1 MSVSKINGVSLSSIN
16 RRDGVRM
23 GSDVANVNGV
33 TVPAAFSNTKSLFTD
48 GVDDYFD
55 IDLTSDI
62 FDKDNGTI
70 STWVKVDS
78 SNTASKWFLEA
89 WDDSNNTKGRIAIQY
104 FNTSGSTVFALN
116 GQYQDQVGSTN
127 PTRFCG
133 AKTRSSHHGKPWNRI
148 ASDYGAFGSL
158 SDTMYN
164 ANAMKGNW
172 HHVVLT
178 WNTSE
183 SYTDPTDS
191 TSYTG
196 TMKLYFDGT
205 IVNFGQ
211 GAYVGNGSTATA
223 VGLNGIPS
231 TTVFD
236 KLRIGARFNG
246 NNDMDALFDEVA
258 VYSTD
263 LSASEISAIYNSG
276 APNDLSSLSTSTNL
290 VGWWRFEDNTDDS
303 SSNSNSGA
311 LTNGATYN
319 SSVPS

>member
-1 MSVSKINGVSLSSIN
+1 MSIDKLSGVSYSSIN
-16 RRDGVRM
+16 NVSGVAK
-23 GSDVANVNGV
+23 SSLAKVKGV
-33 TVPAAFSNTKSLFTD
+33 TVPSSFSNTKSLFTD
-48 GVDDYFD
+48 GVNDYFD
-55 IDLTSDI
+55 INLASDI

-70 STWVKVDS
+70 STWVRVDS
-78 SNTASKWFLEA
+78 SNTSTKWFLEA
-89 WDDSNNTKGRIAIQY
+89 WDNSNNAQGRIAIQY
-104 FNTSGSTVFALN
+104 FNTSGSNVFALN
-116 GQYQDQVGSTN
+116 GQYQDQVGASY

-133 AKTRSSHHGKPWNRI
+133 AKTASSHHGKPWNRI
-148 ASDYGAFGSL
+148 SSDYGAFGSS
-158 SDTMYN
+158 SDSMWN

-183 SYTDPTDS
+183 SYTNPSNS

-196 TMKLYFDGT
+196 TMKLYLDGT

-211 GAYVGNGSTATA
+211 GAYVANGGTATA

-246 NNDMDALFDEVA
+246 NNNMDALFDEVA

-290 VGWWRFEDNTDDS
+290 VGWWRFEDNTNDS
-303 SSNSNSGA
+303 SSNSNSGT

>member
-1 MSVSKINGVSLSSIN
+1 MAIDK
-16 RRDGVRM
+16 
-23 GSDVANVNGV
+23 VNTISYSAIAKLMGV
-33 TVPAAFSNTKSLFTD
+33 TKANIAKFGTTSVPSSFTNTKSLFTD

-55 IDLTSDI
+55 ITLASDI
-62 FDKDNGTI
+62 FDKDNGSI

-78 SNTASKWFLEA
+78 SNTSTKWFLEA
-89 WDDSNNTKGRIAIQY
+89 WDNSNNAQGRIALQY
-104 FNTSGSTVFALN
+104 FNTSGTTIFALN
-116 GQYQDQVGSTN
+116 GQYQDQVEATY

-133 AKTRSSHHGKPWNRI
+133 AKTSASHHGKPWNRI
-148 ASDYGAFGSL
+148 SSDYGAFGSAD
-158 SDTMYN
+158 SMWN

-196 TMKLYFDGT
+196 TMKLYLDGT
-205 IVNFGQ
+205 LVNFGQ
-211 GAYVGNGSTATA
+211 GAYVNNGLTATA
-223 VGLNGIPS
+223 VGLNGIPA

-258 VYSTD
+258 VYNTD
-263 LSASEISAIYNSG
+263 LSASEISTIYNSG
-276 APNDLSSLSTSTNL
+276 SPNDLSSLSSSTNL
-290 VGWWRFEDNTDDS
+290 VGWWRFEDDSTDS
-303 SSNSNSGA
+303 SSNSNSGT
-311 LTNGATYN
+311 LTNGATF
-319 SSVPS
+319 SSDIPS

>member
-1 MSVSKINGVSLSSIN
+1 
-16 RRDGVRM
+16 
-23 GSDVANVNGV
+23 
-33 TVPAAFSNTKSLFTD
+33 
-48 GVDDYFD
+48 
-55 IDLTSDI
+55 
-62 FDKDNGTI
+62 
-70 STWVKVDS
+70 
-78 SNTASKWFLEA
+78 
-89 WDDSNNTKGRIAIQY
+89 
-104 FNTSGSTVFALN
+104 
-116 GQYQDQVGSTN
+116 
-127 PTRFCG
+127 
-133 AKTRSSHHGKPWNRI
+133 
-148 ASDYGAFGSL
+148 
-158 SDTMYN
+158 
-164 ANAMKGNW
+164 MKGNW

-196 TMKLYFDGT
+196 TMKLYLDGT

-211 GAYVGNGSTATA
+211 GAYVVNGETADA

-246 NNDMDALFDEVA
+246 NNNIDALFDEVA

-303 SSNSNSGA
+303 SSNSNSGT

>member
-1 MSVSKINGVSLSSIN
+1 MTIEKLSGTTWTDISKVDGVSVDAI
-16 RRDGVRM
+16 RKID
-23 GSDVANVNGV
+23 NVDA
-33 TVPAAFSNTKSLFTD
+33 PSFENTKSLFTD

-55 IDLTSDI
+55 ISLASDI
-62 FDKDNGTI
+62 FDKNNGSI
-70 STWVKVDS
+70 SVWVKVDS
-78 SNTASKWFLEA
+78 SNTSTRWFLEA
-89 WDDSNNTKGRIAIQY
+89 WDDSNNAQGRIALQY
-104 FNTSGSTVFALN
+104 FAVSGTTIFALN
-116 GQYQDQVGSTN
+116 GQYQDQVGATY

-133 AKTRSSHHGKPWNRI
+133 AKTGSSHHGKPWNRI
-148 ASDYGAFGSL
+148 ASDYGAFGST
-158 SDTMYN
+158 SDSMWN

-183 SYTDPTDS
+183 NYTEPLS
-191 TSYTG
+191 QVQYTG
-196 TMKLYFDGT
+196 TMKLYVDGT

-211 GAYVGNGSTATA
+211 GAYVANGGTATP

-231 TTVFD
+231 STVFD
-236 KLRIGARFNG
+236 KFRIGARFNAG
-246 NNDMDALFDEVA
+246 NDMDALFDEIA

-263 LSASEISAIYNSG
+263 LSASEITEIYNSG
-276 APNDLSSLSTSTNL
+276 APGDLSSYASDTNL

-303 SSNSNSGA
+303 SSNSNSGT

>member
-1 MSVSKINGVSLSSIN
+1 MSVDKFNGVSLSSIGII
-16 RRDGVRM
+16 DGVRKELI
-23 GSDVANVNGV
+23 DNLNGV

-55 IDLTSDI
+55 IDLASDI

-70 STWVKVDS
+70 STWVRVDS
-78 SNTASKWFLEA
+78 SNTSTKWFLEA
-89 WDDSNNTKGRIAIQY
+89 WDDSNNAQGRIALQY
-104 FNTSGSTVFALN
+104 FNVSGTTIFALN
-116 GQYQDQVGSTN
+116 GQYQDQVGATY

-133 AKTRSSHHGKPWNRI
+133 AKTGSSHHGKPWNRI
-148 ASDYGAFGSL
+148 SSDYGAFGS
-158 SDTMYN
+158 SDTMWN
-164 ANAMKGNW
+164 ANAMKSNW

-196 TMKLYFDGT
+196 TMKLYVDGT
-205 IVNFGQ
+205 LVNFGQ
-211 GAYVGNGSTATA
+211 GAYVNNGLTATA

-231 TTVFD
+231 STVFD

-246 NNDMDALFDEVA
+246 GNDMDALFDEVA
-258 VYSTD
+258 VYNTD
-263 LSASEISAIYNSG
+263 LSASNISAIYNSG
-276 APNDLSSLSTSTNL
+276 SPNDLSSLSTSTNL

-303 SSNSNSGA
+303 SSNSNSGT

>member
-1 MSVSKINGVSLSSIN
+1 MTINKLSGTTWTNISKV
-16 RRDGVRM
+16 DGVTAS
-23 GSDVANVNGV
+23 GISKVAGV
-33 TVPAAFSNTKSLFTD
+33 DAPSSFSNTKSLFTD

-55 IDLTSDI
+55 ISLASDI
-62 FDKDNGTI
+62 FDKDNGSI
-70 STWVKVDS
+70 SVWVKVDS
-78 SNTASKWFLEA
+78 SNTSTKWFLEA
-89 WDDSNNTKGRIAIQY
+89 WDNSNNAQGRIALQY
-104 FNTSGSTVFALN
+104 FNVSGSTTFALN
-116 GQYQDQVGSTN
+116 GQYQDKVGATY

-133 AKTRSSHHGKPWNRI
+133 AKTGSSHHGKPWNRI
-148 ASDYGAFGSL
+148 ASDYGAFGSS
-158 SDTMYN
+158 SDSMWN
-164 ANAMKGNW
+164 ANTMKGNW
-172 HHVVLT
+172 YHVVLT

-196 TMKLYFDGT
+196 TMKLYVDGT

-211 GAYVGNGSTATA
+211 GAYVGNNATATA
-223 VGLNGIPS
+223 VGLSGIAS

-236 KLRIGARFNG
+236 KFRIGARFNG

-258 VYSTD
+258 VYDTD

-276 APNDLSSLSTSTNL
+276 APNDLSSLSTSSNL

-303 SSNSNSGA
+303 SSNSNSGT

-319 SSVPS
+319 ADVPT

>member
-1 MSVSKINGVSLSSIN
+1 MSASSHSGITASSIDKINGV
-16 RRDGVRM
+16 RY
-23 GSDVANVNGV
+23 SDISTVAGAQRAVL
-33 TVPAAFSNTKSLFTD
+33 FSNTKSLFAD

-55 IDLTSDI
+55 IDLASDI

-70 STWVKVDS
+70 STWVRVDS
-78 SNTASKWFLEA
+78 SNTVTKWFLEA
-89 WDDSNNTKGRIAIQY
+89 WDNSNNAQGRIALQY
-104 FNTSGSTVFALN
+104 FNVSGSTIFALN
-116 GQYQDQVGSTN
+116 GQYQDQVGATY

-133 AKTRSSHHGKPWNRI
+133 AKTASSHHGKPWNRI
-148 ASDYGAFGSL
+148 SSDYGAFGS
-158 SDTMYN
+158 SDTMWN
-164 ANAMKGNW
+164 ANAMKSNW
-172 HHVVLT
+172 HHVALT

-196 TMKLYFDGT
+196 TMKLYLDGT

-211 GAYVGNGSTATA
+211 GAYVNNGLTATA
-223 VGLNGIPS
+223 VGLNGIPAS
-231 TTVFD
+231 TVFD

-246 NNDMDALFDEVA
+246 GNDMYALFDEVA
-258 VYSTD
+258 VYNTD

-303 SSNSNSGA
+303 SSNSNSGT

>member
-1 MSVSKINGVSLSSIN
+1 MSVDKFNGVSLSSISN
-16 RRDGVRM
+16 IDGVRKELI
-23 GSDVANVNGV
+23 DNLNGV

-55 IDLTSDI
+55 IDLASDI

-70 STWVKVDS
+70 STWVRVDS
-78 SNTASKWFLEA
+78 SNIATKWFLEA
-89 WDDSNNTKGRIAIQY
+89 WDNSNNAQGRIALQY
-104 FNTSGSTVFALN
+104 FNISGSTVFALN
-116 GQYQDQVGSTN
+116 GQYQDQVGATY

-133 AKTRSSHHGKPWNRI
+133 AKTGSSHHGKPWNRI
-148 ASDYGAFGSL
+148 ASDYGAFGS
-158 SDTMYN
+158 SFDTMWN

-183 SYTDPTDS
+183 SYTNPTDS

-196 TMKLYFDGT
+196 TMKLYLDGT

-211 GAYVGNGSTATA
+211 GAYVNNGLTATA

-231 TTVFD
+231 STVFD
-236 KLRIGARFNG
+236 KFRIGARFNG

-303 SSNSNSGA
+303 SSNSNSGT